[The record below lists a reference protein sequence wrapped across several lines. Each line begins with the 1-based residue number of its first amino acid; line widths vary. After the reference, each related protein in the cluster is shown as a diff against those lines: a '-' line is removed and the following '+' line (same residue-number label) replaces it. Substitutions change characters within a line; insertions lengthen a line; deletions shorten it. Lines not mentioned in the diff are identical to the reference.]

1 MLKKSIINKI
11 LFLIILSSNLLAN
24 DANKF
29 VQAYPSFIKDISNN
43 YLIWNDNE
51 KMIFDD
57 KIENKTFQ
65 EKLNN
70 PSLKNQLDISYIKI
84 SENKDYLPAK
94 NEDAGRI
101 RYEPFF
107 KKMYGHN
114 ENEVKN
120 NLVKIIWLP
129 KTSNKTLLS

>member
-1 MLKKSIINKI
+1 MLKKSIINKFS
-11 LFLIILSSNLLAN
+11 FLIILSSNLLAN

-29 VQAYPSFIKDISNN
+29 VQAYPDFIKEVSNN

-84 SENKDYLPAK
+84 SENKNYLPKK
-94 NEDAGRI
+94 NEDSGRI

-107 KKMYGHN
+107 KKMYGSN
-114 ENEVKN
+114 QKEVKQ
-120 NLVKIIWLP
+120 NLVKIIWLR
-129 KTSNKTLLS
+129 KKNVTLF

>member
-29 VQAYPSFIKDISNN
+29 VQAYPNFIKDVSNN

-57 KIENKTFQ
+57 KIENKTFD
-65 EKLNN
+65 EKIKNA
-70 PSLKNQLDISYIKI
+70 SLKDQLS
-84 SENKDYLPAK
+84 
-94 NEDAGRI
+94 
-101 RYEPFF
+101 
-107 KKMYGHN
+107 KK
-114 ENEVKN
+114 
-120 NLVKIIWLP
+120 
-129 KTSNKTLLS
+129 